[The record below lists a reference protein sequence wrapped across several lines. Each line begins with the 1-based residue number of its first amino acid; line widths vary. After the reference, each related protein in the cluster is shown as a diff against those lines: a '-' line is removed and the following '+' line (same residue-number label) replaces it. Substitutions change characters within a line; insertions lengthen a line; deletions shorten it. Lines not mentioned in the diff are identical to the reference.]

1 MTEIYRIDENNI
13 DDHLLLKAGRILW
26 EGGTVIF
33 PTETVYGLGA
43 NALDSAAVNKIF
55 KAKGRPSDNPL
66 IVHVS
71 EYDGILPLVSEINEE
86 AKTLIDKFMP
96 GPITIVMKK
105 SAAVPDEVT
114 AGLDTV
120 GIRMPSHRIASR
132 LIKLAGVPVAAPSA
146 NISGKPSPTRPEHV
160 IHDMDGK
167 VDVII
172 ADGICDVGVES
183 TVVDVTG
190 EVPMVLRPGG
200 ITLEELRS
208 VLGHVEVDPAVLKEP
223 SKNLVA
229 RAPGMKYTHYAPDAE
244 VVIVSGPADMV
255 AEKINRLSKEDIAM
269 GRKVAVLAS
278 NETKGLYD
286 IMVVPIGSKEDKLS
300 ISANL
305 FAALR
310 KLDDMDIDRAYAEA
324 VDEEGLGLAI
334 MNRLKKAAGYKIIR
348 VSEK

>member
-1 MTEIYRIDENNI
+1 MTEIYRIDEDRI
-13 DDHLLLKAGRILW
+13 DDRLLSRAASVLR

-43 NALDSAAVNKIF
+43 NALDGAAVKKIF
-55 KAKGRPSDNPL
+55 AAKGRPSDNPL
-66 IVHVS
+66 IAHVAN
-71 EYDGILPLVSEINEE
+71 YDGVPPLVSEIND
-86 AKTLIDKFMP
+86 AARALIKAFMP
-96 GPITIVMKK
+96 GPITIIMKR

-132 LIKLAGVPVAAPSA
+132 LIELAGVPVAAPSA

-160 IHDMDGK
+160 IHDMDGR

-172 ADGICDVGVES
+172 ADGECGVGVES

-190 EVPMVLRPGG
+190 SAPTVLRPGG
-200 ITLEELRS
+200 ITLEDLRS
-208 VLGHVEVDPAVLKEP
+208 VLGKVEIDPAVLEKPREG
-223 SKNLVA
+223 LVA
-229 RAPGMKYTHYAPDAE
+229 RAPGMKYKHYSPEAE
-244 VVIVSGPADMV
+244 VFIVTGPEDAV
-255 AEKINRLSKEDIAM
+255 AGEINRRAKEDAAA
-269 GRKVAVLAS
+269 GKKAAVLAS
-278 NETKGLYD
+278 YETQGLYD
-286 IMVVPIGSKEDKLS
+286 IMIIPLGSKEDKLS
-300 ISANL
+300 ISENL

-310 KLDDMDIDRAYAEA
+310 KLDDMGIDRAYAEA

-348 VSEK
+348 VSER